1 LGRWN
6 RRGKDGSKV
15 LWVSLTVIM
24 LLCSQESNAQTG
36 PVTIDY
42 GRSWPRSIVIDSAR
56 GVAYIDGM
64 AGTYP
69 PTGYS
74 FGIINTSSHTVERV
88 FGLNVTAGE
97 VTLDP
102 ATGNVYVAGADSIE
116 VFQQSTHNFTRVMEV
131 GVPIRYILFDNVSR
145 NLFVTANGAVYEF
158 DPASGKV
165 LRNATVGVAAE
176 GMAID
181 ESTGDL
187 YVADYLSCAV
197 VVLKAASLSLV
208 ASVHLPTPCYP
219 SQMALDKQTGSL
231 YVTSDLNSVD
241 VIGTADNKFER
252 SITVAASS
260 SNSTFAIALDERSGN
275 VFVLT
280 EPGTTV
286 TQLDGSNGQVVG
298 WFHLTSIA
306 YEITVDQA
314 TGELYVSV
322 YHDVEVF
329 RPLQNQPSVLL
340 PLVVAVVVS
349 PVVVLA
355 LTFVL
360 LRRRPRRP
368 DEATNGAAG

>member
-1 LGRWN
+1 
-6 RRGKDGSKV
+6 
-15 LWVSLTVIM
+15 M
-24 LLCSQESNAQTG
+24 LLCSQASSAQAG
-36 PVTIDY
+36 PVAINY
-42 GRSWPRSIVIDSAR
+42 GRSWPRSIVIDSLR

-88 FGLNVTAGE
+88 LGLNVTSGE
-97 VTLDP
+97 LALDP
-102 ATGNVYVAGADSIE
+102 ATGNVYVAGEDSVE
-116 VFQQSTHNFTRVMEV
+116 VFQKSTQSFTRVVDV
-131 GVPIRYILFDNVSR
+131 GVPIRYILFDNTSG

-158 DPASGKV
+158 DPASGEV

-176 GMAID
+176 GMAMD

-187 YVADYLSCAV
+187 YVADYLSCTV

-208 ASVHLPTPCYP
+208 AVVHLPAPCYP
-219 SQMALDKQTGSL
+219 SQIAFDKQTGSL
-231 YVTSDLNSVD
+231 YVTSGLNSVD
-241 VIGTADNKFER
+241 VVGTADNKFER

-286 TQLDGSNGQVVG
+286 TQLDGSTGQVVG
-298 WFHLTSIA
+298 RFQLASIA
-306 YEITVDQA
+306 YEMTVDQA

-322 YHDVEVF
+322 YHQVEVF
-329 RPLQNQPSVLL
+329 QPLQNQTSV
-340 PLVVAVVVS
+340 PL
-349 PVVVLA
+349 PVVVAPVVLLVVV
-355 LTFVL
+355 LTLCFVL
-360 LRRRPRRP
+360 LRGRPRRP
-368 DEATNGAAG
+368 AEATKGMAG

>member
-1 LGRWN
+1 M
-6 RRGKDGSKV
+6 
-15 LWVSLTVIM
+15 SLAVIM
-24 LLCSQESNAQTG
+24 LLCSPASNAQTG

-97 VTLDP
+97 MTLDP

-116 VFQQSTHNFTRVMEV
+116 VFQQSTQNFTRVMEV
-131 GVPIRYILFDNVSR
+131 GVPIRYILFDNASR

-158 DPASGKV
+158 DPASEKV
-165 LRNATVGVAAE
+165 LRSATVGVAAE

-187 YVADYLSCAV
+187 YVADYLSCTV

-208 ASVHLPTPCYP
+208 TSVHLPTPCHP

-241 VIGTADNKFER
+241 VVGTANNKFER
-252 SITVAASS
+252 SITVAASDF
-260 SNSTFAIALDERSGN
+260 NSTFAIALDERSGN

-286 TQLDGSNGQVVG
+286 TQLDGATGQVVG
-298 WFHLTSIA
+298 RFQLTSVA
-306 YEITVDQA
+306 YEMTVDQA

-329 RPLQNQPSVLL
+329 QPLQNQTSVPL
-340 PLVVAVVVS
+340 PVVVAVVVS
-349 PVVVLA
+349 LVVVLT
-355 LTFVL
+355 LCFIF
-360 LRRRPRRP
+360 LRGRPRRP
-368 DEATNGAAG
+368 AEATKGMAG